1 MKKKEELKI
10 LKENYN
16 NIEIPKDLDDVVNN
30 ALSSANVSNR
40 RKVINRW
47 SSIAASLCIVV
58 GAVNFSPSF
67 ADALE
72 DIPVIGNVI
81 KVINLRNYRID
92 ENGFDVSI
100 DVPKIEGLKDKELEY
115 KLNKDFEE
123 DGKKLYKEYEQEMK
137 MLKDKGIEGRELVK
151 SWYEVKTDD
160 DNILSLI
167 IYNHYAQGSSNTT
180 RKFYNIN
187 KKDQTVLTLE
197 GMFAGTNYID
207 VISDNIK
214 SQMRERMKENPN
226 EYYWLDEEMDD
237 INFTKIN
244 KNQGFYIN
252 ENGELVICFDK
263 YEVGPGSTGLT
274 EFVIPKDITSK
285 LIK

>member
-30 ALSSANVSNR
+30 ALSSVNASNR

-67 ADALE
+67 ADTLE

-197 GMFAGTNYID
+197 GMFVGTNYID

>member
-1 MKKKEELKI
+1 MKKKQELKN

-30 ALSSANVSNR
+30 ALSSTDVSNR

-67 ADALE
+67 ADTLE

-137 MLKDKGIEGRELVK
+137 ILKDKGLEGRELVK

>member
-1 MKKKEELKI
+1 MKKKQELKN

-30 ALSSANVSNR
+30 ALSSTNVSNR

-47 SSIAASLCIVV
+47 SSIAASLGIVV

-67 ADALE
+67 ADTLE

-137 MLKDKGIEGRELVK
+137 ILKDKGLEGRELVK

>member
-67 ADALE
+67 ADTLE